1 MTPTKCI
8 KFGLLNAGSLG
19 TNQDQFL
26 IAMSNYSVDI
36 MAINETW
43 LRKGEDDRAPSVPGY
58 RLKHIPRPTTIRG
71 GRGGGV
77 AFYLKNGITARI
89 RAHPE
94 HSNVEQLWLN
104 LNVSKNKLLI
114 GTAYRPPWLELH
126 SFLDALTD
134 SISGLAPYDHLILLG
149 DFNVNMLDV
158 DSTKTKELTE
168 FLNYFNVQQL
178 VQTPTHYVGDSS
190 SLIDIVCTDA
200 PTRNVNVYNIG
211 ELGHHSFITCETIF
225 KKPKLKPRSVVFRP
239 LKNILEDY
247 FITDL
252 GNIPWATV
260 SDMSNVN
267 DMVQAFNIFVNQL
280 FDLHAP
286 LKSMTFKTRPTPWI
300 TDNVRLI
307 SKMRDEARARF
318 HKSKLPGH
326 KQYYLQLK
334 HQAITALDSEKK
346 SYFTK
351 SINDHVKDP
360 KLLWR
365 NLKSDVLPDHTQ
377 RLLPGHFN
385 NPDEINAAFL
395 DVPGN
400 CHLNVSKQSYFESH
414 RFGDATFSLT
424 TTNAE
429 AVLKIIKSLGSN
441 AQGVDCIS
449 LDMISL
455 TLPNTLQAITDIINC
470 SITTSTFPELWRCAI
485 VRPISK
491 NNNPVSTKDLRPISI
506 LPCLSKILERV
517 VYSQVVSFLE
527 ANKIL
532 PDLQSGFRQGRGT
545 ATALAD
551 VVGNILEARDRGEG
565 TILALLDF
573 SRAFDAINTNLLLS
587 KLAFYGFG
595 HDAVE
600 WFRSY
605 LSDRSQFVELHREDG
620 SRVSS
625 APLCVSRGVPQG
637 SILGPLL
644 YILYSADITES
655 FIHCKYHMYADDIQ
669 LYISFKAEETSVAVQ
684 KINED
689 LQRVV
694 EWSEE
699 NSLVLNPLKSKFMVL
714 GSRNQVCTIL
724 TAICV
729 DVMGETIERVR
740 LVCNLGLT
748 MDPELRFEA
757 HVNNVLAKLLL

>member
-1 MTPTKCI
+1 MTPAKYI

-26 IAMSNYSVDI
+26 IAMGNYSVDI

-43 LRKGEDDRAPSVPGY
+43 LRKGEDGRAPSVPGY
-58 RLKHIPRPTTIRG
+58 RLKHIPRPTTVRG

-89 RAHPE
+89 RPHPE

-104 LNVSKNKLLI
+104 LNVNKKKLLI

-126 SFLDALTD
+126 TFLDALTD

-168 FLNYFNVQQL
+168 FLNHLNIQQL

-190 SLIDIVCTDA
+190 SLIDVVCTDA
-200 PTRNVNVYNIG
+200 PTRNVIVNHIS

-225 KKPKLKPRSVVFRP
+225 KKPTFKPRSVVFRP

-247 FITDL
+247 FIMDL
-252 GNIPWATV
+252 GNIPWSSV
-260 SDMSNVN
+260 GDMSNVN
-267 DMVQAFNIFVNQL
+267 DMVQTFNFFLNQL

-318 HKSKLPGH
+318 RKTKLPGH

-334 HQAITALDSEKK
+334 HQAITALASEKK

-351 SINDHVKDP
+351 SINDHIKDP

-400 CHLNVSKQSYFESH
+400 CHLNVSQQSYFETHS
-414 RFGDATFSLT
+414 FGDATFSLT

-441 AQGVDCIS
+441 AQGIDCIS

-455 TLPNTLQAITDIINC
+455 ALPNALQAITGIINC

-517 VYSQVVSFLE
+517 VYSQVVNFLE
-527 ANKIL
+527 A
-532 PDLQSGFRQGRGT
+532 D
-545 ATALAD
+545 
-551 VVGNILEARDRGEG
+551 
-565 TILALLDF
+565 
-573 SRAFDAINTNLLLS
+573 
-587 KLAFYGFG
+587 
-595 HDAVE
+595 
-600 WFRSY
+600 
-605 LSDRSQFVELHREDG
+605 
-620 SRVSS
+620 
-625 APLCVSRGVPQG
+625 
-637 SILGPLL
+637 
-644 YILYSADITES
+644 
-655 FIHCKYHMYADDIQ
+655 
-669 LYISFKAEETSVAVQ
+669 ETSVAVQ

-694 EWSEE
+694 EWSEV
-699 NSLVLNPLKSKFMVL
+699 NSLVLNPLKSKFIVL
-714 GSRNQVCTIL
+714 GSRNQVRTIL
-724 TAICV
+724 TTNPALT
-729 DVMGETIERVR
+729 VMGESIERVE
-740 LVCNLGLT
+740 LVCNLSLT

-757 HVNNVLAKLLL
+757 HINNVLRQNTLYSVFKMPVFGSAQTFLEEAT